1 MLKLIFFIKQKL
13 ETKLVE
19 DMNIT
24 FSKSSYFYQ
33 GIMLK

>member
-13 ETKLVE
+13 EMKLVK